1 MASSDQVNPSDET
14 TKKIIKDED
23 GNEITFTGKLV
34 SGILLILLTALSIV
48 IIIGY
53 WPDRLPAPK
62 ESIKPLYR
70 NKIFHVSL
78 VGIPDSAR
86 MRYDDEN
93 VGTVAEKT
101 GIVPHDT
108 TRNKADSTDTG
119 IGRIDSTKSKDS
131 INQNQASAE
140 TSNNKYPPESKLI
153 HINTI
158 LLILVAAG
166 GFLGNIIY
174 ISTSFTTFIGAGKFK
189 KSWTLWYCIKPFTA
203 AGLALT
209 IYFVFRGG
217 FLNMSDNSTNI
228 NIYGV
233 LTISLLAGLFTD
245 RTTLK
250 LKEVFD
256 VLLKPKEERP
266 DSLERDEIK
275 ITDIQPKEIE
285 PGKVNTITL
294 KGKNLDKEDITV
306 LIEEQK
312 ITDLQK
318 SGEEIK
324 LSYTIPEEHKTKTEL
339 KIIVTQ
345 KDKEIYKSTLKI
357 KGN

>member
-1 MASSDQVNPSDET
+1 MNSLSTDET
-14 TKKIIKDED
+14 TPETEKTIIKDDD
-23 GNEITFTGKLV
+23 GNEITTAGKWF
-34 SGILLILLTALSIV
+34 SGFLLIMLTVLSSF

-53 WPDRLPAPK
+53 WPDRLPTPK
-62 ESIKPLYR
+62 ESIKPLYLH
-70 NKIFHVSL
+70 KLFHVSL

-93 VGTVAEKT
+93 SGTVAEKT
-101 GIVPHDT
+101 GVVSDT
-108 TRNKADSTDTG
+108 AINISDSADTGKQKTDTPK
-119 IGRIDSTKSKDS
+119 TKTTTT
-131 INQNQASAE
+131 QNKLTGQN
-140 TSNNKYPPESKLI
+140 TVNKYPPESKLI

-166 GFLGNIIY
+166 GFLGNLIY
-174 ISTSFTTFIGAGKFK
+174 IGSSFTTFIGAGKFK
-189 KSWTLWYCIKPFTA
+189 KSWTMWYCVKPFTA

-233 LTISLLAGLFTD
+233 LTISVLAGLFTD

-266 DSLERDEIK
+266 DSLEHKVIK
-275 ITDIQPKEIE
+275 ITNIQPKEIE
-285 PGKVNTITL
+285 LTKPNTITL
-294 KGKNLDKEDITV
+294 KGENLDKEV
-306 LIEEQK
+306 SVVIEGKKVQNLEKTSEK
-312 ITDLQK
+312 IEFT
-318 SGEEIK
+318 
-324 LSYTIPEEHKTKTEL
+324 YTIPEEQKTMKEL
-339 KIIVTQ
+339 KISVLNE
-345 KDKEIYKSTLKI
+345 KKEEVYKNTLAVK
-357 KGN
+357 N